1 MEMDSDGQDFV
12 DFIWGKVTDLL
23 STFFLGPIKSL
34 KSAIHISH
42 FSFNRWFWKLTTRL
56 ESFIWTAG
64 SSWTNRTKIKMD
76 STEMDQIKM
85 VQMKMDQMKMD
96 STEMDQIKMDQ
107 MQTDQMW
114 PVQTK
119 KSPLASSSISR
130 ET

>member
-42 FSFNRWFWKLTTRL
+42 FSFNRWFWKLTSRL
-56 ESFIWTAG
+56 DSFIWTVG
-64 SSWTNRTKIKMD
+64 SSWMNQTETD
-76 STEMDQIKM
+76 PTEMDQVKM
-85 VQMKMDQMKMD
+85 VQ
-96 STEMDQIKMDQ
+96 I
-107 MQTDQMW
+107 QTDQMC

>member
-64 SSWTNRTKIKMD
+64 SSWTNRTKTKMD

-85 VQMKMDQMKMD
+85 
-96 STEMDQIKMDQ
+96 EQ
-107 MQTDQMW
+107 MQTDQMC

>member
-23 STFFLGPIKSL
+23 STFFLVPIKSL

-42 FSFNRWFWKLTTRL
+42 FSFNRWFWKLTSRL
-56 ESFIWTAG
+56 DSFIWTAG
-64 SSWTNRTKIKMD
+64 SSWRNRTKTKL
-76 STEMDQIKM
+76 
-85 VQMKMDQMKMD
+85 D

-107 MQTDQMW
+107 MQMDPIHQMKMDPMQKDQMW
-114 PVQTK
+114 PVQAK